1 MANKEHELYIKEIL
15 DSIRKLIRI
24 VYLDSSKVSKEFGL
38 TAPQSSVLRILV
50 REGPY
55 SSADLS
61 RKLYVTPSNITGI
74 IDRLENKG
82 LVKRIRKPGDRRIS
96 LITMTEMGESLSKSL
111 KDPIEM
117 KIISNLTNLESKSV
131 QSLSLAIKQ
140 IINLIDTRTPD

>member
-111 KDPIEM
+111 KE
-117 KIISNLTNLESKSV
+117 
-131 QSLSLAIKQ
+131 SLAIKQ